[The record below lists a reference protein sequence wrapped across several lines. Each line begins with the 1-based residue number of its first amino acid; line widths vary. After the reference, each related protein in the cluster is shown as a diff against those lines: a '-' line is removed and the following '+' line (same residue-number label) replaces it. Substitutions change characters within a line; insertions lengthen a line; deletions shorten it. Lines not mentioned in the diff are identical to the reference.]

1 METRNLATYPL
12 TIFADDFCWEG
23 LLDIPAHRRVSD
35 FVNDRDTPFLKLREA
50 RFMVWQGDAFDA
62 PQQAPVAVLVKKNIV
77 ALVPARDM
85 PQPANDPF
93 DVVEKASR
101 RFSIH
106 IPPLLL
112 RGEFHSSPLIE
123 WVVALNIARTDFI
136 PFTDVSIWQ
145 YHTRTLLHERLPLVL
160 TQMQRIVA
168 LEPEETTGQGA

>member
-1 METRNLATYPL
+1 MENQNLAAYPL
-12 TIFADDFCWEG
+12 TIFTDEFCWEG

-50 RFMVWQGDAFDA
+50 RFAFWQADAFDA
-62 PQQAPVAVLVKKNIV
+62 PQQVPVAVLVKQNIL

-85 PQPANDPF
+85 PQPASDPF

-112 RGEFHSSPLIE
+112 RGEFHSSPLID
-123 WVVALNIARTDFI
+123 WVVALNIAHTDFI
-136 PFTDVSIWQ
+136 SFTDVSIWH
-145 YHTRTLLHERLPLVL
+145 YRTRTLLHERLPLVL

-168 LEPEETTGQGA
+168 LEPEETTGEAA